1 MFCSTEALCRE
12 SPGVFQQYVAVK
24 GVLQQYVAVKGA
36 RQAQACIM
44 GGEGG
49 KRDVGTDVKTYLH
62 ASPGPKHG
70 RGEVTVYS
78 EHLDS
83 VVQFC
88 ERDTS
93 TIGQHLSGEKSQ
105 RQV

>member
-1 MFCSTEALCRE
+1 M
-12 SPGVFQQYVAVK
+12 
-24 GVLQQYVAVKGA
+24 
-36 RQAQACIM
+36 
-44 GGEGG
+44 
-49 KRDVGTDVKTYLH
+49 GTDVKTYIRTF
-62 ASPGPKHG
+62 PGPKHN
-70 RGEVTVYS
+70 RREVTVYS

-93 TIGQHLSGEKSQ
+93 TVGQHLSREKSQ

>member
-12 SPGVFQQYVAVK
+12 SLR
-24 GVLQQYVAVKGA
+24 VLQQYGA

-44 GGEGG
+44 GGGG
-49 KRDVGTDVKTYLH
+49 DVGTDVKTYLH
-62 ASPGPKHG
+62 TFPGPKHG
-70 RGEVTVYS
+70 RREVTVYS